1 VEERVWCD
9 VNEINRDSLQWESC
23 LAGGRL
29 TRLAT
34 IRSWWC
40 VRKYVKNVDDV
51 EDKKIC
57 KVPFLEDL
65 QKDNIYQILK
75 NVDMDVIKFLM
86 SLLQN

>member
-1 VEERVWCD
+1 M
-9 VNEINRDSLQWESC
+9 
-23 LAGGRL
+23 
-29 TRLAT
+29 
-34 IRSWWC
+34 
-40 VRKYVKNVDDV
+40 DDV

-65 QKDNIYQILK
+65 WKDTIYQILK